1 MLFWKNKREVTFNL
15 FKNRGGLVRLNV
27 ISTKEFHTYF
37 MEENKLYMWVLAAQ
51 YQVLSL
57 YYQNT

>member
-37 MEENKLYMWVLAAQ
+37 MEENKL
-51 YQVLSL
+51 
-57 YYQNT
+57 

>member
-1 MLFWKNKREVTFNL
+1 VRFNYEKCDYYGYGNNMLFWKNKREVTFNL

-37 MEENKLYMWVLAAQ
+37 MEENKL
-51 YQVLSL
+51 
-57 YYQNT
+57 

>member
-27 ISTKEFHTYF
+27 ISTKKFHTCF
-37 MEENKLYMWVLAAQ
+37 MEENKL
-51 YQVLSL
+51 
-57 YYQNT
+57 